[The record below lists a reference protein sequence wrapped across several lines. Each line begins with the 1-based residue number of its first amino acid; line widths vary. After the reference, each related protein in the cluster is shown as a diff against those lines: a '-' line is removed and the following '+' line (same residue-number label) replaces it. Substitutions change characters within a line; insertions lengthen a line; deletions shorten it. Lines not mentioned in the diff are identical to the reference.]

1 MLADPESKRNPD
13 PSRALAPAAAD
24 TPVADRDGPAVLPES
39 ADGGSSPNVVAGDVL
54 RRGKR
59 GCNSVVRDHTA
70 DRSRTRQY
78 SRSSP
83 AGGELFH
90 PDSSC
95 PPQAGT
101 GQRQRIMTQLEPAS
115 MHGDPLEVA
124 NHSPRCL
131 RQRGLSTTYSRP
143 EDELYITPSRG
154 GNWSTILSSRSPQLE
169 KNQAYFA
176 TSSIGS
182 DRQMDDSI

>member
-1 MLADPESKRNPD
+1 MLPDPESKRNSD

-24 TPVADRDGPAVLPES
+24 TPVADRDGPAVLPGS

-54 RRGKR
+54 QHGKR

-70 DRSRTRQY
+70 GRSKTPQY

-83 AGGELFH
+83 AAGELFR

-101 GQRQRIMTQLEPAS
+101 GQRQRIMAQLGPAS
-115 MHGDPLEVA
+115 MHGDPLQVA
-124 NHSPRCL
+124 NHSPRCF
-131 RQRGLSTTYSRP
+131 RQRGLSSYLFPPRMTNS
-143 EDELYITPSRG
+143 
-154 GNWSTILSSRSPQLE
+154 
-169 KNQAYFA
+169 
-176 TSSIGS
+176 TSSLRGWELQVRFSAQEALNWKRIKPTLRLVGS
-182 DRQMDDSI
+182 DRQMGDSI

>member
-24 TPVADRDGPAVLPES
+24 TPVADRDGPAALPES
-39 ADGGSSPNVVAGDVL
+39 ADGGRSPHVVAGDVL

-70 DRSRTRQY
+70 DTSRTRQY
-78 SRSSP
+78 SRRSP
-83 AGGELFH
+83 AGGALFH
-90 PDSSC
+90 PHSPC

-124 NHSPRCL
+124 NHSPPLLTTAGAFYYLFPPRRRTL
-131 RQRGLSTTYSRP
+131 HHPFEGWELEHDSQLKKPSTGK
-143 EDELYITPSRG
+143 E
-154 GNWSTILSSRSPQLE
+154 
-169 KNQAYFA
+169 
-176 TSSIGS
+176 
-182 DRQMDDSI
+182 